1 VHSARKVAPKILSFR
16 ANEHRL
22 ILVKD
27 TAWVTA
33 NANSILSRSC
43 RNGRRRRRMPQP
55 APRSRPRRSAGGR
68 RATRRGQARRE
79 CPGRSIRIRSQQQQ
93 FGRERASLTAW
104 IVRYPDHGLPA
115 PADLDLGS
123 IEINYPIG
131 SAMLNDE
138 AGGTIRA
145 DVYGHSSPEGEMR
158 LPLDALY
165 LG

>member
-1 VHSARKVAPKILSFR
+1 
-16 ANEHRL
+16 
-22 ILVKD
+22 
-27 TAWVTA
+27 
-33 NANSILSRSC
+33 
-43 RNGRRRRRMPQP
+43 MP
-55 APRSRPRRSAGGR
+55 GGR
-68 RATRRGQARRE
+68 EGCCNPRLDRGHVAAPAGEWRQGGQARRE

-93 FGRERASLTAW
+93 FRWERASLTAW
-104 IVRYPDHGLPA
+104 IVRYPEHGLSA

-123 IEINYPIG
+123 IKKNNPIG

-158 LPLDALY
+158 LPFDALY